1 MFWIGL
7 PFHKTGIK
15 IYGMKQVQ
23 PESEEHILQLLQK
36 GDEKVLKQ
44 VYRRYY
50 QMVVN
55 LVLNNGGSLQEGKDI
70 YQETVIIFYEKVQEV
85 DFELNCR
92 IKTFLYS
99 VSRRLWLKQLQRKNR
114 FTSDIRDTEEYQE
127 VAWEEIGQKEDQ
139 FNALHSALEALGEPC
154 RSILK
159 DFYMMNQSME
169 EITEKFGYTNT
180 DNAKNQKY
188 KCLKRL
194 KKIFFEVYGVQGGI
208 NYDEQKG
215 NG

>member
-1 MFWIGL
+1 
-7 PFHKTGIK
+7 
-15 IYGMKQVQ
+15 MKQVL
-23 PESEEHILQLLQK
+23 PVTEDELLLLLQN
-36 GDEKVLKQ
+36 GDEKMLRQ
-44 VYRRYY
+44 VYRQHY

-55 LVLNNGGSLQEGKDI
+55 LVINNGGSLQEAKDV
-70 YQETVIIFYEKVQEV
+70 YQEVIIIFYEKVKEV
-85 DFELNCR
+85 DFELKCR

-99 VSRRLWLKQLQRKNR
+99 VARRLWLKQLQRKNR
-114 FTSDIRDTEEYQE
+114 FTSNLSDTEEYEE
-127 VAWEEIGQKEDQ
+127 VAWEEVGKKEDQ
-139 FNALHSALEALGEPC
+139 YNAMHAALESIGEPC

-159 DFYMMNQSME
+159 DFYMNNQSME
-169 EITEKFGYTNT
+169 EITEKFGYTNA

-194 KKIFFEVYGVQGGI
+194 KKVFFDVYGSNGGL